1 MLRNFRSA
9 KGEGGGA
16 RSTVGAGASALA
28 CGVAIDALVG
38 VELPSAAGLVV
49 TVTFDRTTMLV
60 LTWMTDLRG
69 DDCGRAFDCA
79 AESPFASFTTTTD
92 RRSPRLLH
100 HFQKNQPEHASVT
113 TANRAAAER
122 SK

>member
-1 MLRNFRSA
+1 MLRNFKSA

-16 RSTVGAGASALA
+16 GSAAGAGASALA
-28 CGVAIDALVG
+28 WRVAIDALVG
-38 VELPSAAGLVV
+38 VGLTSAGGVV
-49 TVTFDRTTMLV
+49 VAVAFDRTTMLV
-60 LTWMTDLRG
+60 LTWMTGLRG
-69 DDCGRAFDCA
+69 DDCGRTFTWA
-79 AESPFASFTTTTD
+79 AESPFASFTATTD

-113 TANRAAAER
+113 TASRAAAER

>member
-1 MLRNFRSA
+1 MLRNFKSA

-16 RSTVGAGASALA
+16 GSAVGAGASALA

-38 VELPSAAGLVV
+38 VELTSAAGLVV

-60 LTWMTDLRG
+60 LTWMRGLRG
-69 DDCGRAFDCA
+69 DDCERAFTWA
-79 AESPFASFTTTTD
+79 AESPFASFTATMD

-100 HFQKNQPEHASVT
+100 HFQKNQPEHASV
-113 TANRAAAER
+113 
-122 SK
+122 